1 VINKKGFLFTIS
13 VIFFAS
19 TLIFFTQGVYDSNV
33 LMEKRIISSQNPLN
47 IVQLNEDLAFDLSN
61 LFGLSF
67 DANSIEEG
75 VLIDGRIFSSSS
87 EINSLND
94 WNNFLFNNYFKRSFY
109 NKSIDLSGLVDGKS
123 EFFLGKNLNF
133 DYNYGNSISLFSSK
147 SPLIESI
154 DLNIKSS
161 GSLVSYEWVNLTGES
176 DFDVSIIYYNDYNRI
191 SIIDSIDNNSY
202 SYLRLV
208 YSDGEELIE
217 FGGVNYLGIDY
228 NSAFVLNTINDKV
241 IEYKLK
247 VDYVDACLYPI
258 KINSILSVSSDKFD
272 SNSFI
277 KLFK

>member
-19 TLIFFTQGVYDSNV
+19 TLIFFTQGFYDSNM

-67 DANSIEEG
+67 DANSIEKS
-75 VLIDGRIFSSSS
+75 VLIGGRIFSSSS

-217 FGGVNYLGIDY
+217 FGGLNYLGIDY

-247 VDYVDACLYPI
+247 VDYVDAFLYPI

-277 KLFK
+277 KLYK

>member
-1 VINKKGFLFTIS
+1 MINKKGFLFTIS

-75 VLIDGRIFSSSS
+75 VLIGGRISSSS
-87 EINSLND
+87 KEISSLNS
-94 WNNFLFNNYFKRSFY
+94 WNSFLSSSYFQRSVY
-109 NKSIDLSGLVDGKS
+109 SKSIDLSNLVDGKA
-123 EFFLGKNLNF
+123 EFFLGENLNL

-161 GSLVSYEWVNLTGES
+161 GSLVSYEWVNSTGASNFE
-176 DFDVSIIYYNDYNRI
+176 VSLSYYNDYNRI

-241 IEYKLK
+241 IEYSVKIG
-247 VDYVDACLYPI
+247 YVDAYFYPI

>member
-1 VINKKGFLFTIS
+1 MINKKGFLFTIS

-67 DANSIEEG
+67 DANSIEKS

>member
-1 VINKKGFLFTIS
+1 M
-13 VIFFAS
+13 
-19 TLIFFTQGVYDSNV
+19 

-258 KINSILSVSSDKFD
+258 KINSILSVNSDKFD
-272 SNSFI
+272 SNSFLTI
-277 KLFK
+277 YK

>member
-1 VINKKGFLFTIS
+1 MINKKGFLFTIS

-19 TLIFFTQGVYDSNV
+19 TLIFFTQGFYDSNM

-67 DANSIEEG
+67 DANSIEKS
-75 VLIDGRIFSSSS
+75 VLIGGRISSSS
-87 EINSLND
+87 KEISSLNS
-94 WNNFLFNNYFKRSFY
+94 WNSFLSSSYFQRSVY
-109 NKSIDLSGLVDGKS
+109 SKSIDLSNLVDGKA
-123 EFFLGKNLNF
+123 EFFLGENLNL

-161 GSLVSYEWVNLTGES
+161 GSLVSYEWVNSTGASNFE
-176 DFDVSIIYYNDYNRI
+176 VSLSYYNDYNRI

-258 KINSILSVSSDKFD
+258 KINSILSVNSDKFD
-272 SNSFI
+272 SNTFL
-277 KLFK
+277 KLYK